1 MRIEICYS
9 KKLEIPDW
17 LEELADGNRLLAGIL
32 LQRGF
37 DTVEKARKFLQPEFY
52 RPTRFSDFSHMEE
65 AVDLILATIKRGEKI
80 CIYGDYDV
88 DGVIST
94 TILVELIRKLGGVA
108 IYHIPDRFT
117 EGYGMNEKVVR
128 ELAAQ
133 VGLIIT
139 CDCGIANYEEVKLA
153 KELGLKVIVTDH
165 HNLPDR
171 LPPADYILTPRLL
184 DSSHRAYE
192 LPGAGMAYFLALALL
207 DRAGRGNFDGFIE
220 DLKVSILEL
229 VVLAIVADVVPLRG
243 ENRYLLQIGLPLL
256 KGTRRTGLRE
266 LYRVTGLDSLDS
278 ITEEE
283 IAFGLAPLINSAGR
297 ILRADLAVELLLA
310 EDEARAGELAR
321 ELELAN
327 KRRKELQEEIIKEAE
342 GLIASS
348 PAGEPIVLYQ
358 PHWHEGIIGIAAGRI
373 CENYQV
379 PVLLMCQKQGGG
391 TITGSARSI
400 PGVHIY
406 QSLKECALYLERYGG
421 HAGAAGFSLKLEQL
435 AGFSR
440 EVRRILA
447 SEMGKAERRLYVDGE
462 LPLDRITL
470 EDYYALRKLA
480 PFGEGNPLPRFVTY
494 SAEVVYTRPTT
505 GNRHL
510 RLLLSQNGVQYPA
523 IWWWAGEKEI
533 APVVDLV
540 YSPGINDFQGKKDL
554 QLFIVEVIGTDEKSV
569 TLKSGGKERT
579 GTGRKRLQFEIID
592 MRDWK
597 GQGKELP
604 VYSDAVYYYEGLE
617 TINDKEVINRY
628 QQGRKRTLVLL
639 SCPPSLAVFK
649 ELIYANRPACLV
661 LAYNKRDL
669 DNGSAFIKKLVGLI
683 KYAVNNKG
691 GQLDIYQVAAK
702 TGEME
707 ESIVAGIQY
716 LAARGL
722 ISFNNYSP
730 GTYIIKL
737 NDGTQEGN
745 YRVQERK
752 MRALLRESFFF
763 KQYLLDV
770 NPEKIIDIFN

>member
-266 LYRVTGLDSLDS
+266 LYRVAGLDSLDS

-283 IAFGLAPLINSAGR
+283 IAFWPGPPDQFGR
-297 ILRADLAVELLLA
+297 QDT
-310 EDEARAGELAR
+310 
-321 ELELAN
+321 
-327 KRRKELQEEIIKEAE
+327 
-342 GLIASS
+342 
-348 PAGEPIVLYQ
+348 
-358 PHWHEGIIGIAAGRI
+358 
-373 CENYQV
+373 
-379 PVLLMCQKQGGG
+379 QG
-391 TITGSARSI
+391 
-400 PGVHIY
+400 
-406 QSLKECALYLERYGG
+406 
-421 HAGAAGFSLKLEQL
+421 
-435 AGFSR
+435 
-440 EVRRILA
+440 
-447 SEMGKAERRLYVDGE
+447 
-462 LPLDRITL
+462 
-470 EDYYALRKLA
+470 
-480 PFGEGNPLPRFVTY
+480 
-494 SAEVVYTRPTT
+494 
-505 GNRHL
+505 
-510 RLLLSQNGVQYPA
+510 
-523 IWWWAGEKEI
+523 
-533 APVVDLV
+533 
-540 YSPGINDFQGKKDL
+540 
-554 QLFIVEVIGTDEKSV
+554 
-569 TLKSGGKERT
+569 
-579 GTGRKRLQFEIID
+579 
-592 MRDWK
+592 
-597 GQGKELP
+597 
-604 VYSDAVYYYEGLE
+604 
-617 TINDKEVINRY
+617 
-628 QQGRKRTLVLL
+628 
-639 SCPPSLAVFK
+639 
-649 ELIYANRPACLV
+649 
-661 LAYNKRDL
+661 
-669 DNGSAFIKKLVGLI
+669 
-683 KYAVNNKG
+683 
-691 GQLDIYQVAAK
+691 
-702 TGEME
+702 
-707 ESIVAGIQY
+707 
-716 LAARGL
+716 
-722 ISFNNYSP
+722 
-730 GTYIIKL
+730 
-737 NDGTQEGN
+737 
-745 YRVQERK
+745 
-752 MRALLRESFFF
+752 
-763 KQYLLDV
+763 
-770 NPEKIIDIFN
+770 